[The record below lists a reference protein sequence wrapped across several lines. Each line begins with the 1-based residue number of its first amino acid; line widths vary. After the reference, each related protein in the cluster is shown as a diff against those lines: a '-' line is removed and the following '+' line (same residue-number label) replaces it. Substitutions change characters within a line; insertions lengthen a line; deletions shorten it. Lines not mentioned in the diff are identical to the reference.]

1 MLADKLIT
9 TLEKLL
15 SLHEQLYKVALQKS
29 EILKKDNIDE
39 LREMLKQEQKF
50 VQAIKQ
56 IEAERILITAEFL
69 NREQELTL
77 SACIEQAD
85 GLNKEKLQYIRHKF
99 QDVMDKLKTANQLN
113 QQLTQ
118 QSLQFVSI
126 SLDMLMPQENT
137 QNYNRPDQSRG
148 METKRR
154 SIFDSKA

>member
-29 EILKKDNIDE
+29 EILKKDLIDE
-39 LREMLKQEQKF
+39 LREILKQEQKL

-56 IEAERILITAEFL
+56 IEAERILITAEYL

-77 SACIEQAD
+77 RACIDQAD
-85 GLNKEKLQYIRHKF
+85 GLAKERLQTIHHEF
-99 QDVMDKLKTANQLN
+99 QSIMDKLKAVNQLN

-126 SLDMLMPQENT
+126 SLDMLMPQENA
-137 QNYNRPDQSRG
+137 QNYNRPDQSKG
-148 METKRR
+148 TATNRR